1 MYGEED
7 YHNSTFLEWLADGKT
22 EVKNGGNDENENEGE
37 EDSDMGE
44 DYQTFNQNRLV
55 HPATGNS
62 RVKSSF
68 YYGIKH
74 WLKKH
79 AHTHKILKQKNVAI
93 FLSCPFTTIKYKKKV
108 KLFLL
113 SLPYRFI
120 TSHFI

>member
-1 MYGEED
+1 MNYCFMTDFFIIFFCIWEPDETFWNCVHIWAKYLLYGEED

-74 WLKKH
+74 WLKI
-79 AHTHKILKQKNVAI
+79 HKK
-93 FLSCPFTTIKYKKKV
+93 
-108 KLFLL
+108 
-113 SLPYRFI
+113 
-120 TSHFI
+120 